1 MICNLF
7 KCIAIIEMRE
17 NGVKS
22 TGNHPLALQ
31 FDIQRLQMEKKL
43 SSRNGTIMAH
53 GYESVQFL
61 ALAKKDLPVFPQMQW
76 GYQGLS

>member
-1 MICNLF
+1 
-7 KCIAIIEMRE
+7 MRE

-53 GYESVQFL
+53 GYESVQEKTCCDMLNIALQFL